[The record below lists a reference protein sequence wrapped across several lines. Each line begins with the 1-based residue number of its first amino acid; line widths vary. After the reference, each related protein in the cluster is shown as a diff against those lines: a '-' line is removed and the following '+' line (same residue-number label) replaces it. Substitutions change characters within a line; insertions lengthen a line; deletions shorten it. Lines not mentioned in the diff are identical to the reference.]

1 MKGRKHLH
9 LVDKKMRG
17 TVRADRINRNAPMAQ
32 SEPPRAPS
40 ELSKRATEIFG
51 TLVGRLQCIRMASA
65 TDTELL
71 ALLATRLEEYE
82 LATENI
88 RIHGS
93 TYAKIELIE
102 VPDPEHPGRT
112 ITKAQKI
119 WKSNPAVAQRSE
131 AMRHAQSLL
140 AEFGLSPSSRARLMA
155 PDAGAQT
162 GANPWEALVNG

>member
-17 TVRADRINRNAPMAQ
+17 TARADRINRNAPVPQ
-32 SEPPRAPS
+32 SEPPRAPA

-82 LATENI
+82 LCTENI
-88 RIHGS
+88 RLNGS
-93 TYAKIELIE
+93 TYAKIELC
-102 VPDPEHPGRT
+102 PQT
-112 ITKAQKI
+112 IVFIAI
-119 WKSNPAVAQRSE
+119 YDLALIDCARSVT
-131 AMRHAQSLL
+131 SL
-140 AEFGLSPSSRARLMA
+140 SKRLQGPIRNLGWLCA
-155 PDAGAQT
+155 
-162 GANPWEALVNG
+162 